1 MLEIVGEFLILMQD
15 TALRRPGR
23 FDREVEIGIPTKEGR
38 REILEIFMENMPH
51 ILSDDEVSLISDNT
65 HGYVGADLSQLC
77 KQAALN
83 SLKRQ
88 INISLFLDN
97 NRENASVSEI
107 DFDAMKVNLLDFQ
120 DAMSE
125 VRPSAMREILAEI
138 PTVRWSDIGG
148 YENVKQQ
155 LRESVEW
162 PIKFPEK
169 FVKFGI
175 KPPRGVLLYGP
186 PGCSKTLIAKAL
198 ATEAGLNFI
207 PVKGPELFSKY
218 VGDSEKAVRD
228 VFKKARMASPSII
241 FFVSILWNPF

>member
-1 MLEIVGEFLILMQD
+1 
-15 TALRRPGR
+15 
-23 FDREVEIGIPTKEGR
+23 
-38 REILEIFMENMPH
+38 MPH
-51 ILSDDEVSLISDNT
+51 VLSDHEISVISENT

-88 INISLFLDN
+88 VQISLFLDN
-97 NRENASVSEI
+97 TREMESSENI
-107 DFDAMKVNLLDFQ
+107 NWSEMTVNFKDFQ
-120 DAMSE
+120 EAMTE
-125 VRPSAMREILAEI
+125 IRPSAMREIFAEI

-162 PIKFPEK
+162 PIKHPEK
-169 FVKFGI
+169 FTKFGI

-186 PGCSKTLIAKAL
+186 PGCSKTLVAKAL

-207 PVKGPELFSKY
+207 PVK
-218 VGDSEKAVRD
+218 VRCWWED
-228 VFKKARMASPSII
+228 GARRRYNAKRREE
-241 FFVSILWNPF
+241 VAWLEGGWRGKQER